1 MSARGT
7 KRRGR
12 PPKSVVMERPRKFQ
26 MHMLKKPKYL
36 LNRESKGSETPN
48 SQTSTPTASRASSPV
63 GSESS
68 RRSIRPRGRDRYR
81 RGTGY
86 QRRGYNPDA
95 VDEKDSE
102 YHYGSDFGDESNS
115 GKSDIEEEP
124 FPSESEFDEDSGDGA
139 SSDSDF
145 SLSSY
150 STASGIQR
158 RSVVGRPAPPSPVPL
173 WLQNKDFPPL
183 ELPKS
188 SDDLLVPRELVLQAL
203 GVYEVLRRF
212 RTLARLSPFRFEDF
226 CACLVSEE
234 QTPLLA
240 ECHLSLL
247 KALLREEDAQQTH
260 FGPLDHRDSVNVTLY
275 AGCDTFAWPEVLRAY
290 VESDPTELDAT
301 GELLRILGGPT
312 GSPGSLE
319 KSGAIISKNNGGRP
333 VGVTEGEYPFGSAE
347 DRLKVLTFLT
357 DQFLITNPVREDL
370 LNEGNIHYDDHC
382 RICHRLGDLLC
393 CETCP
398 AVFHLECVQPPL
410 EDVPEEDWQCS
421 VCKAHQVPG
430 VTDCISEVEKSG
442 LLCRQEHL
450 GYDRHGRK
458 YWFLVRRIFV
468 ESEDGEVWYYS
479 SRSQLNELKQ
489 GLDAREYE
497 APLVRELGDLGEEL
511 ERQMAI
517 TERLTQ
523 QLKGSKRSYLDAESA
538 ALAKQHKEKEERR
551 RREEGGDT
559 EDPITGDTQEIR
571 KDNGHKQDEEG
582 GESET
587 MEDDE
592 EEKDDVGEDEDGD
605 DDAHVA
611 SSSDPSSASAGVSG
625 NDENETS
632 VGATPDREEGRG
644 ASEQDKGDLAVAGR
658 KRKKA
663 TMIVTRSKTGS
674 LTPRTFS
681 MEDLKRRPSSSMSG
695 VPTSGTIHGL
705 PPPSSPTPDSEG
717 SEALTRMTR
726 LKAQQIASGTYL
738 FKLGMESG
746 GTPSGNSGSGPGIS
760 VSGLGCRL
768 YVNQYSVNPGAS
780 LNKPQRNEER
790 DKKRHLSHKFS
801 LTAASEFK
809 WLGMLYGSRAS
820 LVAALRQTLLAL
832 EQALQTPF
840 LHVNW
845 PLLRRPWVTSV
856 SASSAPRDFSRALV
870 VLQTCIKPVVFS
882 SVWHEALG
890 HIRLQRL
897 TASER
902 EERKRQEKKDKKEKE
917 EEEERN
923 RMTYHFVKYTL
934 GLRHQVWKQKGE
946 EYRIHG
952 QWGWL
957 WLSATRKL
965 KISNSKLLG
974 HLAGPHQMMV
984 QVKDDKGLKILA
996 VDPNTFKKLNH
1007 KVENEEGV
1015 VMEESDMVVE
1025 GEEVVVS
1032 AIKSEPVGAEDS
1044 KCVDNK
1050 EEPIVKTEVD
1060 DTEEKETQK
1069 EFNSGIPVKQEAN
1082 KGSSGAK
1089 LSSTLRQLKVFPP
1102 INKLED
1108 LDVSRA
1114 LLAPGRLLFPK
1125 VARKCKV
1132 DELLVRRTQ
1141 LKVVEERRLA
1151 LSQGAA
1157 AAAAL
1162 KAKQE
1167 KESGSVDTEGKEGSD
1182 KDLTQPV
1189 AVQRALPGGL
1199 SKEVLAQIARRVV
1212 TLKSQL
1218 SKMNEMAKINPCYS
1232 TYCQVE
1238 PPSPETVQYSPS
1250 CYSPLCRKR
1259 VRTRSDLMRLIKF
1272 INPSEQRQQA
1282 AANHVA
1288 KIQSDA
1294 VKPLNKETPKETG
1307 PGCSVSPA
1315 GVATPTSSKS
1325 DKPTNAPESTNANV
1339 VSTSTPSENSCTNKM
1354 KEVKEEP
1361 KPTTSPPSEV
1371 GRRQLSLRRR
1381 GLGSARREIK
1391 EEPNPDGRIYSSDNT
1406 RAKIYLRKV
1415 VVQSASASGAQAA
1428 SAASSANKSASA
1440 LPSSP
1445 ATTTATTTSTTTPTT
1460 TTTNVALVN
1469 GAEKSNASA
1478 VGRPANSVNAKKRV
1492 PVKYPL
1498 VSNFMARSGRKSG
1511 NLTSRKRSVLILPK
1525 HEQRRLARKGGSH
1538 FVPGFHSAAKA
1549 NLQVWPYPCPR
1560 PLFKTC
1566 WLFKT
1571 SCAPSLS
1578 AAALQLKIL
1587 WACLRWD
1594 DMQVKGPSGDGK
1606 HQVTTDT
1613 EITSTE
1619 LLRHRHVGAFLE
1631 KTQYLR
1637 RKVTIPL
1644 ELPKA
1649 VRVTSHR
1656 LGLRKRKRAE
1666 SPQSTEPQVTE
1677 EWVDEERLEL
1687 WEIKQY
1693 GERRERANAHVV
1705 TRSRTG
1711 SLAPKPD
1718 RLDPGQQ
1725 GASGTGNAP
1734 TGVVSAKAS
1743 AEEIKERLEQ
1753 QLRMQRAAH
1762 QQRRALERGVAAGTQ
1777 VFKVVSGGVSSQ
1789 GKIVVADGLRTVT
1802 KVAIPPTPG
1811 QSGSSSGTKAL
1822 LAAATGQQG
1831 SKAQVGQRRIFV
1843 ARSPDGT
1850 TRVIHGGPTSI
1861 LPKAPGQAGT
1871 PVAGGQSLV
1880 KIRPAGPQ
1888 QQVQPG
1894 QQVPQRVHITRGP
1907 DGKIQI
1913 RGLLPGQ
1920 QLLQFPDG
1928 KLHIQTGPQVQQLL
1942 IPQAQP
1948 ASSPTSQAAQQPA
1961 NAGVATS
1968 AVVTRPGGLPMV
1980 TMVAS
1985 TGGAPVAV
1993 KAAKS
1998 PVKLG
2003 SKAAV
2008 PVAPAPAPTA
2018 VVSSQQVV
2026 IGQPTAGATTS
2037 QVVLSGGQVL
2047 SAPTQLL
2054 QTAGGQIVVSSAALA
2069 QQLASGKAQLATIG
2083 GQQVIIRSAPPG
2095 TTVPTSPN
2103 TTTVVRPRQGVLVK
2117 TVAAPTAGS
2126 GNSPGAAA
2134 ATKQPVEAPP
2144 APQTVVSTAE
2154 KSPVGK
2160 VPTPPSSPKSPVK
2173 IAQATAA
2180 TTPTTP
2186 TATVTTPAATGT
2198 PGTVYQPATAQ
2209 VVQTPQGPRI
2219 VLQGLART
2227 DLSQQ
2232 QMAQLQMQVKQQLF
2246 KAHGNKPG
2254 QPVGPT
2260 KIYLAMQPPQGGAT
2274 PSTPAPP
2281 PAGEVAVASAPPG
2294 SKGGTVTT
2302 ARVVGTTATGQLL
2315 VVNGA
2320 NTPGVVAKTVRGP
2333 GDAAQTTTPA
2343 GATSPNKFVLTP
2355 DYIQQTIKSALKQ
2368 ENLNP
2373 EIEEKLIQLQRYQEK
2388 QMKQDKTRPVA
2399 LTPAAAT
2406 TPTPNLPRRPA
2417 RKRPQVTKEDDDD
2430 DEDEDEDED
2439 DPDDDGADGDE
2450 DWESPPPPRKRN
2462 TPRTESR
2469 PPQRVEAPKKEE
2481 PKSPAIST
2489 SGPIIPASSPPTLSP
2504 VNRPVA
2510 ASPSTLPS
2518 PPPALVAETPAVS
2531 TTTTTIT
2538 APQTGGRSRTGKW
2551 RESQE
2556 ERRRQAVATRLQV
2569 LLFRHRELLKKDI
2582 LKKRM
2587 LLEKELTLDIQKD
2600 VAGEL
2605 AARTRAERNKQ
2616 EEVRGMGSTQ
2626 QGERMHSQSG
2636 AGRGESYERGHK
2648 RRATSSSASIPVSP
2662 TESKESASAAPK
2674 SSHQG
2679 ALHQGRAGKRRR
2691 GSGNERS
2698 SESRP
2703 SMQNAPTPRSS
2714 SRKEK
2719 LYCVCRTPYD
2729 ETKFYVGC
2737 DLCNNWFHGSCVG
2750 ISEEDSKRMT
2760 EFVCG
2765 ECRHARDTRELYC
2778 LCKQPYD
2785 ESQFYICC
2793 DGCQDWFHGRCVG
2806 ILQSEADGIDE
2817 YVCPSCEASS
2827 DMNTANMRPLTQKD
2841 FEPLRKLMKQM
2852 QTHKC
2857 AWPFMEPV
2865 DPTEAPDYYKVIREP
2880 MDLQTIELRINER
2893 SYDRL
2898 SEFIGDMTKIFD
2910 NCRYYN
2916 PRESPFYHCAETLE
2930 SYFAARLKCLR
2941 EKLLE
2946 NSK

>member
-124 FPSESEFDEDSGDGA
+124 FPSESDFDEDSGDGP

-188 SDDLLVPRELVLQAL
+188 SDDLLVPRDLVLQAL

-226 CACLVSEE
+226 CAALVSEE
-234 QTPLLA
+234 QTPLLS

-290 VESDPTELDAT
+290 VESDPTELDPT

-312 GSPGSLE
+312 GSPGGLDKCRS
-319 KSGAIISKNNGGRP
+319 IISKSNGGRP
-333 VGVTEGEYPFGSAE
+333 VGVSEGEYPFGSAE

-458 YWFLVRRIFV
+458 YWFLARRIFV

-479 SRSQLNELKQ
+479 SRAQLNELKQ
-489 GLDAREYE
+489 GLDPREFE

-551 RREEGGDT
+551 RREESGELDDIGAGDGQ
-559 EDPITGDTQEIR
+559 DGR
-571 KDNGHKQDEEG
+571 KDNGQKQEE
-582 GESET
+582 EAAENEA

-592 EEKDDVGEDEDGD
+592 EEKEDADEDDDGD
-605 DDAHVA
+605 DDDGNTA
-611 SSSDPSSASAGVSG
+611 SSSDPNSAAAGG

-632 VGATPDREEGRG
+632 VGATPDSREGQG
-644 ASEQDKGDLAVAGR
+644 ATEQEKGDAAGAGR
-658 KRKKA
+658 KKKKA

-681 MEDLKRRPSSSMSG
+681 MDDLKRRPSSSMSG

-705 PPPSSPTPDSEG
+705 PPPASPTPDSEG

-746 GTPSGNSGSGPGIS
+746 AIPSSNSGSGPGIS

-768 YVNQYSVNPGAS
+768 YVNQYAVNPGAS

-801 LTAASEFK
+801 LTSASEFK
-809 WLGMLYGSRAS
+809 WLGTLYGSRTA

-832 EQALQTPF
+832 EQALQAPF

-957 WLSATRKL
+957 WLSATRRL
-965 KISNSKLLG
+965 KMSNCKFLG
-974 HLAGPHQMMV
+974 HSGGPHQMMV
-984 QVKDDKGLKILA
+984 QVKDDKGVKVLA
-996 VDPNTFKKLNH
+996 VDPNTYRKLKH
-1007 KVENEEGV
+1007 KIRAEEEAATVVEG
-1015 VMEESDMVVE
+1015 SDMVVE
-1025 GEEVVVS
+1025 GEEVVES
-1032 AIKSEPVGAEDS
+1032 T
-1044 KCVDNK
+1044 
-1050 EEPIVKTEVD
+1050 VKTEPQSLDDVKPDEVKEGEVVVKKEVD
-1060 DTEEKETQK
+1060 LD
-1069 EFNSGIPVKQEAN
+1069 SPVKEEVVKA
-1082 KGSSGAK
+1082 SESP
-1089 LSSTLRQLKVFPP
+1089 LSSSLQNLKVFPP
-1102 INKLED
+1102 VDKLD
-1108 LDVSRA
+1108 NLDVSRA
-1114 LLAPGRLLFPK
+1114 LIAPGRLLYPK
-1125 VARKCKV
+1125 VARKCKI

-1151 LSQGAA
+1151 LSKGLAE
-1157 AAAAL
+1157 AAAL

-1167 KESGSVDTEGKEGSD
+1167 KESGNADVEGKEGSE
-1182 KDLTQPV
+1182 KDPTQPV
-1189 AVQRALPGGL
+1189 AVQRAIPGGL
-1199 SKEVLAQIARRVV
+1199 SKEVITQINRRVLI
-1212 TLKSQL
+1212 LKTQL
-1218 SKMNEMAKINPCYS
+1218 SKMNEMAKKNPCYS
-1232 TYCQVE
+1232 TYCQVDL
-1238 PPSPETVQYSPS
+1238 PTPESVQYSPF
-1250 CYSPLCRKR
+1250 CYSPLCRRRFRTKNDV
-1259 VRTRSDLMRLIKF
+1259 VRLLKF
-1272 INPSEQRQQA
+1272 LNHAEQRPQA

-1288 KIQSDA
+1288 KLQQDTAKA
-1294 VKPLNKETPKETG
+1294 VVKEAPQEPVTDSSAP
-1307 PGCSVSPA
+1307 SVSAPA
-1315 GVATPTSSKS
+1315 AVPIKTEPPA
-1325 DKPTNAPESTNANV
+1325 APAESANIDV
-1339 VSTSTPSENSCTNKM
+1339 TSTPPASEGTSAM
-1354 KEVKEEP
+1354 KIKEENE
-1361 KPTTSPPSEV
+1361 KPTVSPPSEI
-1371 GRRQLSLRRR
+1371 GRRSLSLRRR
-1381 GLGSARREIK
+1381 GLGSSRREIK

-1415 VVQSASASGAQAA
+1415 VVQSAPSSGGQAAASASGAGKAA
-1428 SAASSANKSASA
+1428 GAASA
-1440 LPSSP
+1440 LPT
-1445 ATTTATTTSTTTPTT
+1445 TTTATTTASPTTPTT
-1460 TTTNVALVN
+1460 TTANTTIVN
-1469 GAEKSNASA
+1469 GVEKSNASA
-1478 VGRPANSVNAKKRV
+1478 VGRPPNSVNAKKRV

-1498 VSNFMARSGRKSG
+1498 VSNFMAKSGRKISS
-1511 NLTSRKRSVLILPK
+1511 TIMRKRSVLILPK
-1525 HEQRRLARKGGSH
+1525 HEQRRLARKGGGH

-1571 SCAPSLS
+1571 SCAPSLA

-1725 GASGTGNAP
+1725 GASGTGNA
-1734 TGVVSAKAS
+1734 TAGVVSSKAS

-1762 QQRRALERGVAAGTQ
+1762 QQRRALERGVTPGTQ
-1777 VFKVVSGGVSSQ
+1777 VFKVVPGGVSSQ

-1802 KVAIPPTPG
+1802 KVAIPPTPS
-1811 QSGSSSGTKAL
+1811 QSGGASGTKAL
-1822 LAAATGQQG
+1822 LAAATGQQA

-1861 LPKAPGQAGT
+1861 LPKATGQTPGT
-1871 PVAGGQSLV
+1871 PVAAGGQSLV
-1880 KIRPAGPQ
+1880 KIRPAGPTQ
-1888 QQVQPG
+1888 PQVQPG

-1948 ASSPTSQAAQQPA
+1948 AASPTSQATSQQPA
-1961 NAGVATS
+1961 NAGVTTS
-1968 AVVTRPGGLPMV
+1968 TVVTRPGGLPMV

-1985 TGGAPVAV
+1985 TGGTPVAV

-2003 SKAAV
+2003 AKANV
-2008 PVAPAPAPTA
+2008 PVAPAPAPTT

-2026 IGQPTAGATTS
+2026 IGQPTAGTTTS

-2047 SAPTQLL
+2047 SGPTQLL

-2095 TTVPTSPN
+2095 TAVPTSPN
-2103 TTTVVRPRQGVLVK
+2103 SSAVVRQGVLVK
-2117 TVAAPTAGS
+2117 TVAAPSAGS
-2126 GNSPGAAA
+2126 GNPPGAAPL
-2134 ATKQPVEAPP
+2134 TKQPAEAPP
-2144 APQTVVSTAE
+2144 APPAVVSTAD

-2173 IAQATAA
+2173 IVQAPAP
-2180 TTPTTP
+2180 TTPTT
-2186 TATVTTPAATGT
+2186 TTSTVTTPTVAAP

-2260 KIYLAMQPPQGGAT
+2260 KIFLAMQPPPGGAA
-2274 PSTPAPP
+2274 PSTPAPTP

-2320 NTPGVVAKTVRGP
+2320 NTPGVVAKTVRAP
-2333 GDAAQTTTPA
+2333 GDAAQPAAPAVAA

-2373 EIEEKLIQLQRYQEK
+2373 EIEEKLIQLQRYQER
-2388 QMKQDKTRPVA
+2388 QMKQDKIRPSGPP
-2399 LTPAAAT
+2399 TPAVSST
-2406 TPTPNLPRRPA
+2406 TAPPLPRRPA
-2417 RKRPQVTKEDDDD
+2417 RKRPQVTKDDDDDD
-2430 DEDEDEDED
+2430 DEEDDDEDE
-2439 DPDDDGADGDE
+2439 PDDGGNDDE
-2450 DWESPPPPRKRN
+2450 DWESPPPPRKRSA
-2462 TPRTESR
+2462 PRQEPR
-2469 PPQRVEAPKKEE
+2469 PIQRAEPPKKEE
-2481 PKSPAIST
+2481 PKPPAVSAP
-2489 SGPIIPASSPPTLSP
+2489 GPTVPVSAPPTLTP
-2504 VNRPVA
+2504 VNRLVTANQA
-2510 ASPSTLPS
+2510 ALPT
-2518 PPPALVAETPAVS
+2518 PPPTLVAETPVS
-2531 TTTTTIT
+2531 TTSTTPAAAT
-2538 APQTGGRSRTGKW
+2538 AQSGGRSRTGKW

-2616 EEVRGMGSTQ
+2616 EEVRGMGSSQ
-2626 QGERMHSQSG
+2626 QAERMHAQSG
-2636 AGRGESYERGHK
+2636 GARGESYERGHK
-2648 RRATSSSASIPVSP
+2648 RRATGSSATPVSP
-2662 TESKESASAAPK
+2662 PESKESPSAASK

-2679 ALHQGRAGKRRR
+2679 AGQQARAGKRRR
-2691 GSGNERS
+2691 GSGSERATERRES
-2698 SESRP
+2698 S
-2703 SMQNAPTPRSS
+2703 QNPPTPRSS

-2737 DLCNNWFHGSCVG
+2737 DLCNNWFHGTCVG

-2827 DMNTANMRPLTQKD
+2827 DMNTANMRPLTAKD

-2916 PRESPFYHCAETLE
+2916 PRESPFYRCAETLE
-2930 SYFAARLKCLR
+2930 SYFAARLKVLR